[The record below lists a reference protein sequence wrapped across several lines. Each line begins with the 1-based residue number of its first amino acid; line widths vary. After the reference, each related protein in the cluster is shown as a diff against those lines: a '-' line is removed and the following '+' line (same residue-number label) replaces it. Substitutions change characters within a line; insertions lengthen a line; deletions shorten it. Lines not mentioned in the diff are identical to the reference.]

1 MSVYCKRAQ
10 LPRGEGCVVW
20 TWGSGLQSQ
29 SLTIVMVTMSQV
41 GTRLWGTEGPA
52 EANKENWGPSKMQ
65 CIHIL
70 GDASKRSVHLFD
82 TYLLA
87 GDCARL
93 G

>member
-1 MSVYCKRAQ
+1 MVWLKVKGGVGWIYRVYMSVYCKRAQ

-52 EANKENWGPSKMQ
+52 EANKEN
-65 CIHIL
+65 
-70 GDASKRSVHLFD
+70 
-82 TYLLA
+82 
-87 GDCARL
+87 
-93 G
+93 